1 MVPIQKPQMSWP
13 SVRVP
18 PPFLLTH
25 CKQQVGTQVR
35 QAEATLADY
44 PGRQGVGS
52 GPCLAS

>member
-1 MVPIQKPQMSWP
+1 MVPIQKPHMSWP